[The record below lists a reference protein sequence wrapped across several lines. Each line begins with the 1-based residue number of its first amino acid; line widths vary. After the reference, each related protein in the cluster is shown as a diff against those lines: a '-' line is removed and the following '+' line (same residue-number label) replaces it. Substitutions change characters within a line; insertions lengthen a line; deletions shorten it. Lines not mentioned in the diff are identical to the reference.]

1 MQTFKNTSKIV
12 ITILFLT
19 FGAYNCSDTS
29 NGSDPDLSELSENE
43 QKMLGTWKHI
53 RTEGEGIYAGPT
65 EGTFTW
71 TFKANREATYLQK
84 PKGMDGTTRDVTWR
98 LDKNNNIIFDNDSIY
113 RVEEFGEKQMRWYNY
128 TMAELNNAHIYVV
141 ERQ

>member
-1 MQTFKNTSKIV
+1 MRTFNITSKIV
-12 ITILFLT
+12 VAILFLI
-19 FGAYNCSDTS
+19 FGAFSCSDT
-29 NGSDPDLSELSENE
+29 GSEPDPDPNLSAKE
-43 QKMLGTWKHI
+43 QKLVGTWKHV
-53 RTEGEGIYAGPT
+53 RTEGEGIYAGPI

-98 LDKNNNIIFDNDSIY
+98 LDKSNNIIFDNDSIY
-113 RVEEFGEKQMRWYNY
+113 RVEEFGKKQMKWYNY